1 MCSVFEGLRVACC
14 GRFEK
19 SCKAS
24 AQSALFCGGLL
35 SVAQQMLDA
44 ACARQWSIITGNLTK
59 LLLGVLT
66 AGFSAAVL
74 LREHYSWVL
83 LRELDRKNAAQ
94 LATDEDRREELSQ
107 ALIENEE
114 PGSSNGWL

>member
-1 MCSVFEGLRVACC
+1 MLG

-24 AQSALFCGGLL
+24 AHCALFCGGLL
-35 SVAQQMLDA
+35 SVAQQAVDA
-44 ACARQWSIITGNLTK
+44 AGARQGSIITGNLTK

-74 LREHYSWVL
+74 LREHYSWVM
-83 LRELDRKNAAQ
+83 LRELDRKNAVQ
-94 LATDEDRREELSQ
+94 QTVDEDRREELSQ
-107 ALIENEE
+107 ALIGYEE
-114 PGSSNGWL
+114 PGSSNGML